1 MTARYSLPGALA
13 LALAL
18 GACSDTAGPLQ
29 GYVEGTYVYVSAE
42 AGGRVVDRNATA
54 GTRVA
59 AGDVLFTL
67 DDADQKQ
74 AVAGA
79 EARLAEAKAQLA
91 NLRTG
96 QRAEEI
102 SVLAANLASAQTTLH
117 NAEDDYRRKLL
128 LRDKGVVAQSVV
140 DTAQTARDTAQAQ
153 ADAAERTLE
162 VARLPARPEEITAAE
177 KNVTAEEASAAQARI
192 ALDRRQIKAPAAG
205 LVEETFYEPGELV
218 AMGQPVVSLL
228 PDANRKVRFFLP
240 ERQLASVSPGTEV
253 GVGCDGCA
261 TGLRATVEFVATAAE
276 FTPPIIYSRD
286 SRDKLVFRVDARPE
300 GDAASLKVGQPL
312 DVRLLP

>member
-1 MTARYSLPGALA
+1 MTARLARLLPVLLVLA
-13 LALAL
+13 
-18 GACSDTAGPLQ
+18 ACSDTAAPLQ

-42 AGGRVVDRNATA
+42 DGGRVVERHATA
-54 GTRVA
+54 GARVA

-67 DDADQKQ
+67 DDANQKQ

-79 EARLAEAKAQLA
+79 EARLAEARAQLA

-96 QRAEEI
+96 QREEEI

-117 NAEDDYRRKLL
+117 NADDDYHRKLL
-128 LRDKGVVAQSVV
+128 LLDKGVVSQSVV
-140 DTAQTARDTAQAQ
+140 DTARTARDTAQAA

-177 KNVTAEEASAAQARI
+177 KNVTAEEASAAQAKI
-192 ALDRRQIKAPAAG
+192 ALERRQIKAPATG

-218 AMGQPVVSLL
+218 AAGQPVVSLL

-240 ERQLASVSPGTEV
+240 ERQLASVSPGKEV
-253 GVGCDGCA
+253 GISCDGCPA
-261 TGLRATVEFVATAAE
+261 GLRATVDFVATAAE

-286 SRDKLVFRVDARPE
+286 RRDKLVFRVDARPE
-300 GDAASLKVGQPL
+300 GDVAALKVGQPL
-312 DVRLLP
+312 DIRLSP

>member
-1 MTARYSLPGALA
+1 MTARLTPLLPVLLVLA
-13 LALAL
+13 
-18 GACSDTAGPLQ
+18 ACSDTAAPLQ

-42 AGGRVVDRNATA
+42 DGGRVVERHATA
-54 GTRVA
+54 GARVA

-67 DDADQKQ
+67 DDANQKQ

-79 EARLAEAKAQLA
+79 EARLAEARAQLA

-96 QRAEEI
+96 QREEEI

-117 NAEDDYRRKLL
+117 NADDDYHRKLL
-128 LRDKGVVAQSVV
+128 LLDKGVVSQSVV
-140 DTAQTARDTAQAQ
+140 DTARDTAQAQ

-177 KNVTAEEASAAQARI
+177 KNVTAEEASAAQAKI
-192 ALDRRQIKAPAAG
+192 ALERREIKAPATG

-218 AMGQPVVSLL
+218 AAGQPVVSLL

-240 ERQLASVSPGTEV
+240 ERQLASVSPGKEI
-253 GVGCDGCA
+253 GIGCDGCA
-261 TGLRATVEFVATAAE
+261 TGLRATVDFVATAAE
-276 FTPPIIYSRD
+276 FTPPII
-286 SRDKLVFRVDARPE
+286 
-300 GDAASLKVGQPL
+300 
-312 DVRLLP
+312 